1 MHFSRQMAAF
11 VRTGIPITEAL
22 EVVEDGSGNKRF
34 RQIVA
39 TMREQINNG
48 VPFSD
53 AQATEMAYRC
63 GFEPRYRHG
72 AGEQYFWLWFFK
84 KT

>member
-11 VRTGIPITEAL
+11 VRTGIPITDAL
-22 EVVEDGSGNKRF
+22 EVIEDGSGEQALPADRSP
-34 RQIVA
+34 

-53 AQATEMAYRC
+53 ALAEHASDL
-63 GFEPRYRHG
+63 PAVLHRHP
-72 AGEQYFWLWFFK
+72 AGRPS
-84 KT
+84 